1 MTPILILI
9 FIFILGAIIGSF
21 LNVVIYRL
29 NSGRKIVNDSSMCM
43 SCGHKLKWYELIP
56 ILSYFVQGCK
66 CRKCKSRISI
76 QYPIVEILSG
86 LIFVAIS
93 VKFFPFLMFSF
104 WLYLAY
110 VSLYLILFSL
120 LVVMFVYDL
129 RHKIIP
135 NKLVFPFIFLS
146 FFSMVM
152 NLVIFGNIFSWI
164 AIFDIFAGIIVALP
178 FALIWL
184 FSKGRLMGLGD
195 AKLMMGIGWMLGI
208 SSGAFAIILAFW
220 IGAAVG
226 LLLMA
231 FAKKK
236 IGFKTEVPFAPFLI
250 LGVLI
255 SFLFGFDLSTLINI
269 FTL

>member
-9 FIFILGAIIGSF
+9 FIFILGTIIGSF

-56 ILSYFVQGCK
+56 VVSYFIQGCK
-66 CRKCKSRISI
+66 CRKCRSKISA
-76 QYPIVEILSG
+76 QYPIVEILTG
-86 LIFVAIS
+86 LIFVAVS
-93 VKFFPFLMFSF
+93 VKFLPFLMLSF
-104 WLYLAY
+104 WLYVLY

-146 FFSMVM
+146 FLAMVI
-152 NLVIFGNIFSWI
+152 NLMLFGNIFSLV
-164 AIFDIFAGIIVALP
+164 AILDILAGVIVALP

-208 SSGAFAIILAFW
+208 STGSFAIILAFW
-220 IGAAVG
+220 IGAVVG
-226 LLLMA
+226 LILMV
-231 FAKKK
+231 FAKRK

-250 LGVLI
+250 LGVFI
-255 SFLFGFDLSTLINI
+255 AFLFGFDLSTLINI
-269 FTL
+269 FTF

>member
-9 FIFILGAIIGSF
+9 FIFILGTIIGSF

-43 SCGHKLKWYELIP
+43 SCGHKLRWYELIP
-56 ILSYFVQGCK
+56 VVSYFIQGCK
-66 CRKCKSRISI
+66 CRKCRSKISA
-76 QYPIVEILSG
+76 QYPIVEILTG
-86 LIFVAIS
+86 LIFVAVS
-93 VKFFPFLMFSF
+93 VKFLPFLMFSF
-104 WLYLAY
+104 WLYVAY

-120 LVVMFVYDL
+120 LIVMFVYDL
-129 RHKIIP
+129 KHKIIP

-146 FFSMVM
+146 FLTMVI
-152 NLVIFGNIFSWI
+152 NLMLFGNIFSWV
-164 AIFDIFAGIIVALP
+164 AILDILAGVIVALP

-208 SSGAFAIILAFW
+208 STGAFAIILAFW
-220 IGAAVG
+220 IGAVVG
-226 LLLMA
+226 LILMA
-231 FAKKK
+231 FAKRK

-250 LGVLI
+250 LGVFI
-255 SFLFGFDLSTLINI
+255 AFLFGFDLSTLINI
-269 FTL
+269 FTF